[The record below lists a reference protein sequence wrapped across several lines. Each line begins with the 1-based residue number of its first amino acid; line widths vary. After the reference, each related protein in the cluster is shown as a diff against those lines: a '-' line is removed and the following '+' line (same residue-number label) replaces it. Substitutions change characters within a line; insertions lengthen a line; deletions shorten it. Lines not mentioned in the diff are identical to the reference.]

1 MKRAHEEEPATETK
15 QRRKVRLPQPLNI
28 PVGTATPLRSSKEA
42 DKSSE
47 PPMNDVL
54 DFLVKFSDQVTQAGL
69 WPDEEQQGVTSTA
82 SSSRPSSTNEEIPGC
97 KAKARPPMPSV
108 ASSSSHTSGVHVATP
123 SHGSA
128 KALPLPVE
136 EKYRKQ
142 QLVVNP
148 YEMKKFLYGTSQKIP
163 DEEVAWKPP
172 SQGGGWFRKVG
183 GLIACWKE
191 GDVHRMRRLLQLWEQ
206 IPQMKEWVHSLR
218 THVKEHGWPKNLDG
232 EFGLN
237 RK

>member
-1 MKRAHEEEPATETK
+1 M
-15 QRRKVRLPQPLNI
+15 QPQE
-28 PVGTATPLRSSKEA
+28 S

-148 YEMKKFLYGTSQKIP
+148 YEMKKFLYGTSQKIH
-163 DEEVAWKPP
+163 DEDCINQNVLKFLYINVDRIYRYENIKNEFVAFSKGLCFVFKMVA
-172 SQGGGWFRKVG
+172 SNLFTFVLIVVSARKWLG
-183 GLIACWKE
+183 K
-191 GDVHRMRRLLQLWEQ
+191 LLH
-206 IPQMKEWVHSLR
+206 KGVDGF
-218 THVKEHGWPKNLDG
+218 VKLEDL
-232 EFGLN
+232 
-237 RK
+237 

>member
-1 MKRAHEEEPATETK
+1 MVELVRHFVKFMPYINSRRGSYSAMKRAHEEESATETK

-28 PVGTATPLRSSKEA
+28 PVGTVTPLRSSKEHWVET
-42 DKSSE
+42 S
-47 PPMNDVL
+47 VL
-54 DFLVKFSDQVTQAGL
+54 TLIFFCALMWSLSVLFGCGKFCATPGVRQVFWTSYEWCPGL
-69 WPDEEQQGVTSTA
+69 FGEVFRSGNPGWS
-82 SSSRPSSTNEEIPGC
+82 SSTNEEIPGC

-148 YEMKKFLYGTSQKIP
+148 YEMKKFLYGTSQKIH
-163 DEEVAWKPP
+163 DEDCINQNVLK
-172 SQGGGWFRKVG
+172 F
-183 GLIACWKE
+183 L
-191 GDVHRMRRLLQLWEQ
+191 
-206 IPQMKEWVHSLR
+206 
-218 THVKEHGWPKNLDG
+218 
-232 EFGLN
+232 
-237 RK
+237 